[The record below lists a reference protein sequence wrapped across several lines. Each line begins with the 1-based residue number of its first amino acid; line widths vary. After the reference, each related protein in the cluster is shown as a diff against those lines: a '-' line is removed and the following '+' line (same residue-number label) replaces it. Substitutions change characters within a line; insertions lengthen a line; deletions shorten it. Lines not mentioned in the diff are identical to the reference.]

1 MAGELAMK
9 TFCQICRHPSDEGI
23 GHELNCPVYTGEP
36 VQGNPS
42 LQKMMVSG
50 QQIQQAQGGLS
61 QMGTQSMSCPHCG
74 GHGGQHI
81 WAGSGTCPGAS
92 THWCE
97 HTPYYPYGQEGPG
110 YAQLIPH
117 QETRD
122 ILVRLERLEEEN
134 RRLWEAMRYIPGTPM
149 WQP

>member
-1 MAGELAMK
+1 MK

-36 VQGNPS
+36 V
-42 LQKMMVSG
+42 
-50 QQIQQAQGGLS
+50 
-61 QMGTQSMSCPHCG
+61 TQSMPCPYCG
-74 GHGGQHI
+74 GRGGQHI
-81 WAGSGTCPGAS
+81 WDGSGTCPGAS
-92 THWCE
+92 THWSE
-97 HTPYYPYGQEGPG
+97 NATYYPYGPEVPI
-110 YAQLIPH
+110 YASFISN

-122 ILVRLERLEEEN
+122 ILVRLDLLEEEN